1 MKMYVLACVALLGCA
16 ADLGETDSE
25 LGKKDRDAIAKRIRA
40 QFPARNIAPIP
51 TPTIPGTAARREAL
65 IALGQ
70 ALVFDKILSDNQDIS
85 CMTCHP
91 PAVGTDDDRHLSLGV
106 RGVGLGAS
114 RTGGLEIP
122 RNAPPLYNL
131 HALDSLFWDGRV
143 ERLPDGTYRTP
154 AGAQL
159 TPQMTAV
166 FEFGALSAISM
177 FPVTNRDEMRE
188 HSLDGR
194 FDDLT
199 RVPDGDF
206 TGVWNGIMNRL
217 RRIPK
222 YREMFGDAY
231 PSWPG
236 SRTNRI
242 DTMTFAHASNA
253 MAAFIVANFT
263 SKDSPWDDFVAGKND
278 AFAVIEQMTRD
289 TPSPFTEEQVLLG
302 ADRFLQ
308 TCANCHSGPTLSDNR
323 FHNTG
328 LAQFGPGLGD
338 GAGYDDFGRERITT
352 DANARCG
359 NAGSNASCRFAFRT
373 SPLRNVVLTAPYGHA
388 GEIGRFGN
396 DPDFGVDVQ
405 HDIEDLRAFVAHYS
419 VSPTDNLLAY
429 DVSQIEPRL
438 QITLLDN
445 SADVISHIDPLFLHG
460 SPIVPEDVDILTAFM
475 VAQTS
480 KSLIGAGLDSGSSA
494 RFALCGVIPASVP
507 SGLPLDADRDDDD
520 DCKPKPPKPH

>member
-1 MKMYVLACVALLGCA
+1 MLACVALLGCA
-16 ADLGETDSE
+16 ADLSATESE
-25 LGKKDRDAIAKRIRA
+25 LGKKERDDIARRVRA
-40 QFPARNIAPIP
+40 QFASRGIAPIP
-51 TPTIPGTAARREAL
+51 TKAIAGGPARKDAL

-70 ALVFDKILSDNQDIS
+70 ALVFDKILSDNRDIS

-91 PAVGTDDDRHLSLGV
+91 PSLGTDDDRHLSLGV
-106 RGVGLGAS
+106 RGNGLGVA
-114 RTGGLEIP
+114 RANGLEIP
-122 RNAPPLYNL
+122 RNAPPLFNL

-143 ERLPDGTYRTP
+143 ERLPDGSYRTP

-159 TPQMTAV
+159 TPAMTAV
-166 FEFGALSAISM
+166 FEFGALSAIGM

-188 HSLDGR
+188 HEIDGQ

-199 RVPDGDF
+199 QFADDDF
-206 TGVWNGIMNRL
+206 TGIWNGLMTRL
-217 RRIPK
+217 RAIPR

-253 MAAFIVANFT
+253 MAAFMIDKFT
-263 SKDSPWDDFVAGKND
+263 SKDSPWDDFVAGHND
-278 AFAVIEQMTRD
+278 AFEKIEELTRG
-289 TPSPFTEEQVLLG
+289 TGIAITEEQVLRG

-338 GAGYDDFGRERITT
+338 GDGYDDYGRARITG

-373 SPLRNVVLTAPYGHA
+373 SPLRNVLFTAPYGHA

-396 DPDFGVDVQ
+396 DADFSADVT
-405 HDIEDLRAFVAHYS
+405 DDLEDLRAFVAHYS
-419 VSPTDNLLAY
+419 INPANNLRSY
-429 DVSQIEPRL
+429 DVSQIETRL
-438 QITLLDN
+438 QMSLLDN
-445 SADVISHIDPLFLHG
+445 ADDVIENIDPLFING
-460 SPIVPEDVDILTAFM
+460 SPIVPEDIDILTAFM

-480 KSLIGAGLDSGSSA
+480 KSLLDSGLKSGSST
-494 RFALCGVIPASVP
+494 RFAPCGVIPTTVP
-507 SGLPLDADRDDDD
+507 SGLSVDGDIQPS
-520 DCKPKPPKPH
+520 CKAPKTPPPPP